1 MATADRHLVLDAATI
16 VELWC
21 GSRAETRA
29 LAELMQRAPANGWQ
43 LWIAAS
49 QLSSLETLACRRM
62 EAGGAAPAAAHD
74 TAREKVA
81 GLLAQVQVLSSFG
94 HEQPQIYARAR
105 NIEQAQ
111 VAASARRLDGGGVA
125 IVTHD
130 PSFDALD
137 EVACLSPQEALERLD
152 RPGEANTDAVPFIDL
167 SAQLRRLRPE
177 IERRV
182 DTVLGHGKYIMGPEV
197 GELETRL
204 AAYAG
209 VDHAIGVSSGTD
221 ALLIALMALE
231 IGPGDE
237 VITSPFSFISTAETV
252 GLLGA
257 KTVFVDIDPITYN
270 IDASRIEPA
279 ITSKTRAII
288 PVSLYGQPADFEE
301 INRVADKHG
310 LPVIEDA
317 AQSFGATYKGRPS
330 CGLSTIGCTSFF
342 PSKPLGGYGDG
353 GACFTDDPA
362 LAKRMREIR
371 VHGQD
376 RRYHHPVIGLNGRL
390 DTLQAAILLA
400 KLDILPGEIEARQRV
415 AKRYNARLA
424 EHHVGPGHPG
434 PDGNASAC
442 AGETDGAASSGI
454 TLPEVKAD
462 RTSAWAQY
470 TVSVSNRE
478 TVQARLKQAGIPT
491 AVYYPVPL
499 YRQPVFEDSGAK
511 PADFPNCEALQSRVL
526 SLPMHPYLTHA
537 DQDRIS
543 DALDRAVRAA

>member
-1 MATADRHLVLDAATI
+1 MATADQHLVLDAATI
-16 VELWC
+16 VEFWC
-21 GSRAETRA
+21 DARAQTQS
-29 LAELMQRAPANGWQ
+29 LAELMERAPAHGWQ
-43 LWIAAS
+43 IWIAAS
-49 QLSSLETLACRRM
+49 QVASLESLACRRM
-62 EAGGAAPAAAHD
+62 KASGAAPDDARE
-74 TAREKVA
+74 TARARVSD
-81 GLLAQVQVLSSFG
+81 LLEQVQVLSSFG
-94 HEQPQIYARAR
+94 HEQAQIYARAR

-111 VAASARRLDGGGVA
+111 VAASARRLAGGAVA

-137 EVACLSPQEALERLD
+137 EVTCLSPQEALEQLD
-152 RPGEANTDAVPFIDL
+152 RPPAPQKGMVPFIDL

-177 IERRV
+177 VERRV

-197 GELETRL
+197 EELETRL
-204 AAYAG
+204 ADYAG

-231 IGPGDE
+231 VGPGDE

-252 GLLGA
+252 ALLGA
-257 KTVFVDIDPITYN
+257 KTVFVDIDPVTYN
-270 IDASRIEPA
+270 IDAAQIEAA
-279 ITSKTRAII
+279 ISAKTKAII
-288 PVSLYGQPADFEE
+288 PVSLYGQPADFDK
-301 INRVADKHG
+301 INQVADKYG

-317 AQSFGATYKGRPS
+317 AQSFGATYKGKPS
-330 CGLSTIGCTSFF
+330 CSLSTIGCTSFF

-400 KLDILPGEIEARQRV
+400 KLDVLPDEIAARQR
-415 AKRYNARLA
+415 AAERYTARLA
-424 EHHVGPGHPG
+424 EHHAALGHPG
-434 PDGNASAC
+434 PDGDASAHVSQ
-442 AGETDGAASSGI
+442 AHGASSGI

-470 TVSVSNRE
+470 TVAVANRE
-478 TVQARLKQAGIPT
+478 AVQEQLKQADIPT

-499 YRQPVFEDSGAK
+499 YRQPVFAHTGAQS
-511 PADFPNCEALQSRVL
+511 ADFPNCEALQSRVL
-526 SLPMHPYLTHA
+526 SLPMHPYLSET
-537 DQDRIS
+537 DQARIA
-543 DALDRAVRAA
+543 DALDRAIREV